1 MPLESA
7 TVPAAVSSV
16 KRTAFMPL
24 NIWEGAV
31 QGISQKTCQNT
42 PVMPAFGS

>member
-24 NIWEGAV
+24 D
-31 QGISQKTCQNT
+31 
-42 PVMPAFGS
+42 